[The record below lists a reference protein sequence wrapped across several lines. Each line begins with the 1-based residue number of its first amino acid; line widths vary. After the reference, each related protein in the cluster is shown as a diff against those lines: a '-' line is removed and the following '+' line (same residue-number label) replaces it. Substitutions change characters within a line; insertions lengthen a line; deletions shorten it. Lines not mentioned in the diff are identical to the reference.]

1 MKSSSILMSSFGAL
15 LILIAV
21 SENAVKRSDD
31 LSKPN
36 QTAAK
41 VQAVAMKTTKPSAT
55 YTPNPS
61 VFATDIS
68 YLKFNVSDFTA
79 TEYCCDDMPETIDF
93 SFLKFAVAD
102 YSDTEIGALPE
113 DSDFD
118 YLKFNADNYAS
129 SPYLD
134 EENPESDFCYLKFD
148 VQKYMP
154 NDTVAGINKL
164 PGIELQ

>member
-21 SENAVKRSDD
+21 SENAVKRTDD

-41 VQAVAMKTTKPSAT
+41 VQALVVKTTKPSAT
-55 YTPNPS
+55 YTHS
-61 VFATDIS
+61 ASAFATDIS
-68 YLKFNVSDFTA
+68 YLKFNVSDFAA

-93 SFLKFAVAD
+93 SFLKFEVAD
-102 YSDTEIGALPE
+102 YSDTEIDALPE
-113 DSDFD
+113 DSNFD
-118 YLKFNADNYAS
+118 YLKFNVDNYTT

-134 EENPESDFCYLKFD
+134 EENPVSDFGYLKFD
-148 VQKYMP
+148 VQKYLQ
-154 NDTVAGINKL
+154 NDTMAGINDL
-164 PGIELQ
+164 PGIEIQ